1 MAQKMIDLKKI
12 NVKSQTVGTQT
23 GYDYEFS
30 TCISQNK
37 RFNFYFCPIY
47 KEYVI
52 SFNYGSCKKFIINK
66 MMWNKMKP
74 HFEDIDKIYGNHD
87 TSNN

>member
-1 MAQKMIDLKKI
+1 MAQKMIDVKKMT
-12 NVKSQTVGTQT
+12 VKSITVGTQT

-37 RFNFYFCPIY
+37 RFNFYLCPIY

-52 SFNYGSCKKFIINK
+52 SFNFGSCKKFRELIQV
-66 MMWNKMKP
+66 
-74 HFEDIDKIYGNHD
+74 KIYY
-87 TSNN
+87 